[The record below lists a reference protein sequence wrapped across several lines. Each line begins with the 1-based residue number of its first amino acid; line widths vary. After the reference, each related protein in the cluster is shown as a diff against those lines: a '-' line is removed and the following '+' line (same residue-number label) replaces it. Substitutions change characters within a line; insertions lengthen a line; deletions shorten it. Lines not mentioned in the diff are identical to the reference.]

1 MPLPWAGLGPAPTKE
16 GTVSVY
22 AVGAGVLTRPQAF
35 PLQGGRLW
43 RDGGKIPLKLEITSA
58 APIPP
63 FCILHGTH
71 DSFLMKFSK
80 SRVAILQA
88 GGYTITQRGTVKR
101 GMDEIEKHH
110 SRNAGLKQE
119 ILHNFAK

>member
-1 MPLPWAGLGPAPTKE
+1 MITSGPPGPGFPKIEADAIPQPRLALPSRRQLVRDRRAGLGPAPTKE

-43 RDGGKIPLKLEITSA
+43 RDGGEIPLKLEITSA
-58 APIPP
+58 GPIPP

-80 SRVAILQA
+80 SRVAI
-88 GGYTITQRGTVKR
+88 
-101 GMDEIEKHH
+101 
-110 SRNAGLKQE
+110 
-119 ILHNFAK
+119 